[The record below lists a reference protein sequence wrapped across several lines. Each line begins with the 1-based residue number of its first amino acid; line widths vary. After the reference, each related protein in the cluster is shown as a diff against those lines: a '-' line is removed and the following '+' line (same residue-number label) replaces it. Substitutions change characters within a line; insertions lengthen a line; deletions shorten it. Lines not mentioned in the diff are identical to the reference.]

1 MILFRL
7 FFIGLL
13 LMPIAVAAQ
22 VKVNVE
28 LILNKPEAGGTLRL
42 AMCPNKEAYDTEKG
56 CVLLSVPAEGRTVRC
71 SFPNVVPGT
80 YAIKVFHDINS
91 DEELNTT
98 WIGWPK
104 EPYGFS
110 NDAPV
115 NMGPPPF
122 KLAAVEVKEKELSL
136 RSALR

>member
-56 CVLLSVPAEGRTVRC
+56 CVL
-71 SFPNVVPGT
+71 
-80 YAIKVFHDINS
+80 
-91 DEELNTT
+91 TT
-98 WIGWPK
+98 
-104 EPYGFS
+104 
-110 NDAPV
+110 
-115 NMGPPPF
+115 
-122 KLAAVEVKEKELSL
+122 SL
-136 RSALR
+136 K